1 MILRRGYEFAPGYRL
16 QEYIG
21 KGQFGEV
28 WRASGPGGVT
38 LAAKFINLE
47 DSSGQKEYAA
57 IKRIKSI
64 RQANLMQITGIWQLD
79 YEGVVLPEPP
89 DELEETFTNL
99 DLDSIDSDS
108 RDNSGFVINPGPKAS
123 LLVVGML
130 LGDVSLEKYVPKR
143 NDPNPPAPVAPGD
156 LLRYLEGTARGL
168 DFLNAPKHD
177 FGSGLVSLQ
186 HCDIKPA
193 NIVLIGDSAVI
204 CDFGLA
210 RVLKRSEATMTSAAG
225 TPAYMSPE
233 AINGKPSCNSDQY
246 SLAVT
251 YYHLRTGRLP
261 LEDGSV
267 HKVLQ
272 THLSGTLNFSRVAA
286 IERDI
291 LERATHKEWRERYP
305 SNSAFVDAIRV
316 ALTEQGLNMVGDGA
330 GPAYGG
336 SAVKP
341 KRRPDGSGVVGLDT
355 LDSEDLTDAFIKE
368 SKGGSPI
375 ITGSSIPTSNNEMP
389 GQAATEFLGQPEPN
403 GDVDDTFNFDSQLDA
418 AQELSS
424 SQPKSFGL
432 LPESI
437 GSGKVEL
444 AGKPS
449 DHPSSQSRWRKPGWL
464 MGGGIAGLA
473 ILAFALPLMPS
484 DSEPRPVTGGEVTS
498 GGEGDIE
505 DEATSLF
512 AQSMAL
518 IATDALTPE
527 QRQQA
532 IRQFRAAAQTDPTL
546 MTVNPEL
553 SLDQHGGEVE
563 VLIPIGSPMGY
574 LTTGYDQD
582 VRWWTWAAAP
592 IEQKQTPLDQTSVGM
607 TLRSTVIAK
616 AAHNVTYAE
625 NVRFSA
631 DGQTLFVGAKDRVSA
646 WDLGPLGSTDRE
658 ALPIT
663 PAATWTFVADVLAL
677 AAHPNHPDRIVASLD
692 GPTAVVVNS
701 SKKTDSEAIMAT
713 TDMSDWAK
721 QLRFVGS
728 GEHLIVRQ
736 EGGDVVVYDWT
747 ELENNRRDRS
757 ATKVIQTG
765 IATARDI
772 EVPPVLA
779 NDSTMSP
786 DLFCVGTDSGIV
798 SVYQVF
804 GDVPQVERV
813 LVDDDSLE
821 HGITAMTSSWKNAD
835 SLMLASGTEQGTVA
849 VHVIQPRDADRSE
862 VVATPLQAGP
872 AMILSMTSDDE
883 GNLGSPVRC
892 LAFSRDGDWLVA
904 GVGDE
909 VWVAS
914 LSQVETKMAVFP
926 VTGESVDS
934 VLIDTDHDRVV
945 VGCGDGS
952 LAMLNWSH
960 CRLCAIAG
968 PVRVDMPES
977 APEQS
982 PPSGKLARR

>member
-16 QEYIG
+16 QAYIG

-272 THLSGTLNFSRVAA
+272 THLSGTLNFSRVPAV
-286 IERDI
+286 ERDI
-291 LERATHKEWRERYP
+291 LERATHKEWRQRYP

-330 GPAYGG
+330 GPSYGG

-341 KRRPDGSGVVGLDT
+341 KRRPDGSGVIGLDT

-375 ITGSSIPTSNNEMP
+375 ITGSSIPQSNNEMP
-389 GQAATEFLGQPEPN
+389 GQIATEFLGQPEPN
-403 GDVDDTFNFDSQLDA
+403 GDVDDTFNFGSQHDA
-418 AQELSS
+418 AQELGS
-424 SQPKSFGL
+424 SQPQSYGL
-432 LPESI
+432 LPESL
-437 GSGKVEL
+437 GSSGVEL
-444 AGKPS
+444 ADKPS
-449 DHPSSQSRWRKPGWL
+449 NRPSKESRWRKPGWL
-464 MGGGIAGLA
+464 VGGGIAGLA
-473 ILAFALPLMPS
+473 ILALTLPFMRGES
-484 DSEPRPVTGGEVTS
+484 DPPPVIPGEETS

-505 DEATSLF
+505 NEATSLF

-518 IATDALTPE
+518 IATDALTAE

-532 IRQFRAAAQTDPTL
+532 IRQFRAAVQADPTL
-546 MTVNPEL
+546 MAVNPEL

-582 VRWWTWAAAP
+582 IRWWTWSAAP
-592 IEQKQTPLDQTSVGM
+592 TKQKQPTSDQTSVGM

-616 AAHNVTYAE
+616 AAHNVTYSE
-625 NVRFSA
+625 NVQLSG
-631 DGQTLFVGAKDRVSA
+631 DGQTLFVGDRDRVSA
-646 WDLGPLGSTDRE
+646 WNLGPLGSTDRE
-658 ALPIT
+658 ALPLT

-677 AAHPNHPDRIVASLD
+677 AAHPNHADRIVASLFD
-692 GPTAVVVNS
+692 PIAVVVNS
-701 SKKTDSEAIMAT
+701 SKKTDAEAIIAT
-713 TDMSDWAK
+713 TDMSDVAA
-721 QLRFVGS
+721 QLRFVRS
-728 GEHLIVRQ
+728 GDRLIVRQ
-736 EGGDVVVYDWT
+736 EGGDVVVYDWSD
-747 ELENNRRDRS
+747 LETNRRDQS
-757 ATKVIQTG
+757 AAKAIQTG
-765 IATARDI
+765 IARAWSI

-779 NDSTMSP
+779 NGSTMST
-786 DLFCVGTDSGIV
+786 DLFCVGNDTGIV

-804 GDVPQVERV
+804 GDDPQVERV

-821 HGITAMTSSWKNAD
+821 HGITAMTSTWKDAGSW
-835 SLMLASGTEQGTVA
+835 MLASGTEQGMVA
-849 VHVIQPRDADRSE
+849 VHVIPPSDADRSA
-862 VVATPLQAGP
+862 VVATPLQADP
-872 AMILSMTSDDE
+872 AMIFAMKSDE
-883 GNLGSPVRC
+883 GNDLGSRVRC
-892 LAFSRDGDWLVA
+892 LAFSSDGDWLVA
-904 GVGDE
+904 GVGNE

-914 LSQVETKMAVFP
+914 LSQVEPKMAVFP

-960 CRLCAIAG
+960 CRLRAIAG
-968 PVRVDMPES
+968 PVRVDVPET
-977 APEQS
+977 APKEA
-982 PPSGKLARR
+982 PPNGKLAWR